1 MALYGRHDENE
12 TAISLPVLLLKH
24 GMKMAS
30 CDPRAVYQ
38 SNIVRTWWHLLQHLL
53 TMFDTGQSLY
63 LFQRNCSQFNVL

>member
-38 SNIVRTWWHLLQHLL
+38 SNIVRT
-53 TMFDTGQSLY
+53 
-63 LFQRNCSQFNVL
+63 